1 MFEVGQRLASSTIIP
16 KQQEH
21 KSAEGLKKL
30 DLETY
35 FKTFDPSLCCLLEGF
50 TSGKKRRDRYRLIP
64 ESQSEYF
71 VHLLRPNTILSLCFR
86 ENLIM
91 CNATN
96 SKQAVNLSGD
106 SGTYGHYHALKDWMS
121 NQSMEPLPY
130 PENDCVA
137 IFDNNQ
143 VICRSW
149 KIKVNNKVQSSVVTT
164 IFQIEYP
171 SYNLQRQVN
180 LKPKFLNF
188 DAERLKQCAR
198 DMP

>member
-1 MFEVGQRLASSTIIP
+1 
-16 KQQEH
+16 
-21 KSAEGLKKL
+21 
-30 DLETY
+30 
-35 FKTFDPSLCCLLEGF
+35 
-50 TSGKKRRDRYRLIP
+50 
-64 ESQSEYF
+64 
-71 VHLLRPNTILSLCFR
+71 
-86 ENLIM
+86 M

-96 SKQAVNLSGD
+96 SKQAVNLFGD
-106 SGTYGHYHALKDWMS
+106 SGTYGHYHALKDWLS
-121 NQSMEPLPY
+121 NQFMEPLPY

-149 KIKVNNKVQSSVVTT
+149 KIKVNNKVQSPVVTT